1 MNINHTKETFPVFR
15 SIHKDIVET
24 AIKNG
29 YYMYI
34 HGPRKAAKHLSVKKA
49 AYLWIFWNIV
59 CKFAPF
65 RFSIFILVFFI
76 FYFLKYHLNRR
87 SPALVFRKKKKKVRY
102 ITFRPIG
109 SPLYYVNAIV
119 IITWCNI
126 AFGCNFIPSERTS
139 GVSLHGLRLYDLI
152 VSEIC
157 MLYSIGWGGAYF
169 IIFIYRKI
177 MIWLSKNKMRTCMKY
192 FCLYDLYSQSLY
204 TPTPEWV
211 FPPTSDSPED

>member
-1 MNINHTKETFPVFR
+1 
-15 SIHKDIVET
+15 
-24 AIKNG
+24 
-29 YYMYI
+29 MYI

-65 RFSIFILVFFI
+65 RFSILILVFLI
-76 FYFLKYHLNRR
+76 FYFLKYHLSRR

-102 ITFRPIG
+102 LTFRPIG

-126 AFGCNFIPSERTS
+126 AFGCNFLPSERTS
-139 GVSLHGLRLYDLI
+139 GVSLHGLRLCDLI
-152 VSEIC
+152 VWEIC
-157 MLYSIGWGGAYF
+157 VLNSIGWGGTYF

-177 MIWLSKNKMRTCMKY
+177 MIWLLKKKMRTCIKY
-192 FCLYDLYSQSLY
+192 FCLYYLYSQSLY

>member
-1 MNINHTKETFPVFR
+1 
-15 SIHKDIVET
+15 
-24 AIKNG
+24 
-29 YYMYI
+29 MYI

-102 ITFRPIG
+102 LTFRPIG

-157 MLYSIGWGGAYF
+157 MLYSIGWGGTYF

-177 MIWLSKNKMRTCMKY
+177 MIWLLKKKMRTCIKY

>member
-1 MNINHTKETFPVFR
+1 
-15 SIHKDIVET
+15 
-24 AIKNG
+24 
-29 YYMYI
+29 MYI

-49 AYLWIFWNIV
+49 AYLWLFWNIV

-102 ITFRPIG
+102 LTFRPIG

-126 AFGCNFIPSERTS
+126 AFGCNFLPSERTS
-139 GVSLHGLRLYDLI
+139 GVSLHGLRLCDLI

-157 MLYSIGWGGAYF
+157 MLYSIGWGGTYF

-177 MIWLSKNKMRTCMKY
+177 MIWLLKKKMRTCMKY